1 MVPVHPP
8 FPRPTLWKS
17 AAPSPPVGTT
27 TFAAQSTLP
36 KLPVLSLL
44 PTLER
49 LERTLVPI
57 AHTRVELAEAQRK
70 IDAFAS
76 GIGPELQR
84 RLEVYSQD
92 KPHWLEEWW
101 DDGAYLSY
109 RDSVMINVSYYYGFS
124 DPPNVQSIMGPHAVR
139 YRAASLTRA
148 AMLYRRS
155 LKRGQVP
162 PEGINHSPF
171 CMDTYRWMFD
181 CARVPGTEGLDWS
194 VSHAKAG
201 DTSGD
206 GHVIV
211 LRNGHFWR
219 VDVAQNGRILS
230 TAELEAQIEQII
242 SASKTKLPAV
252 GALTVA
258 NRDLWA
264 SDYVHLRTLS
274 PSNAALLD
282 AIHSAA
288 FLLCLDPAT
297 PGDFLTTS
305 RFLWHGAP
313 KGLRDRWAD
322 KPVQLI
328 VFDSGRAG
336 LMGEHSVMDG
346 TPTLALTDAIC
357 SALAD
362 PAFDHGT
369 PSASPPS
376 SAAPVELKWTLDSTL
391 EQSIA
396 RAEKDA
402 AALVASQAMSV
413 IQTGYGKRAVKAAR
427 VSPDAWAQLLVQL
440 AYARLLRKRGWKRP
454 GGTYESATTRR
465 YLKGRTEVVR
475 VVTSESDAFVRAM
488 MAEDGAEEASVQN
501 KRTLLEKAAKMHV
514 ENAQA
519 AGRGEGVDR
528 HLLGLRKVL
537 KDGESIPE
545 IFDDPLVK
553 RASHWVLST
562 SALFSKHLRE
572 YGWGEVVPDGF
583 GIAYITGFD
592 GPYAHYMQ
600 FTITSRAEMPNEEFA
615 AEISRAADDLYSLYF
630 QGEVPKSRL

>member
-1 MVPVHPP
+1 MPVHPP
-8 FPRPTLWKS
+8 TPRPTDWKS
-17 AAPSPPVGTT
+17 AAPSPPAGTT
-27 TFAAQSTLP
+27 TFAAQSILP
-36 KLPVLSLL
+36 KLPVLALE

-49 LERTLVPI
+49 LKRTLVPI
-57 AHTRVELAEAQRK
+57 AHTQAELAEAQRK
-70 IDAFAS
+70 IDEFAR
-76 GIGPELQR
+76 GIGPELQH
-84 RLEVYSQD
+84 RLEAHAQD
-92 KPHWLEEWW
+92 KPHWLEKWW

-109 RDSVMINVSYYYGFS
+109 RDSVMINVSYYCVS
-124 DPPNVQSIMGPHAVR
+124 RAAR

-155 LKRGQVP
+155 LKRGEVSA
-162 PEGINHSPF
+162 EGTKDTPF

-194 VSHAKAG
+194 VSHAKVA

-206 GHVIV
+206 AHILV

-219 VDVAQNGRILS
+219 LEAAHDGHILS

-242 SASKTKLPAV
+242 SASTNRLPAV
-252 GALTVA
+252 GALTTA

-264 SDYVHLRTLS
+264 SDYVRLRSLS
-274 PSNAALLD
+274 PSNAALID
-282 AIHSAA
+282 TIHSAA
-288 FLLCLDPAT
+288 FVLCLDPAT

-313 KGLRDRWAD
+313 NGLRDRWID

-328 VFDSGRAG
+328 VFDSARAG

-346 TPTLALTDAIC
+346 TPTLTFMDAIC
-357 SALAD
+357 NALAD
-362 PAFDHGT
+362 PAFDHG
-369 PSASPPS
+369 SPLPS
-376 SAAPVELKWTLDSTL
+376 SSSSSLSSGSALPVELKWTLDSTL
-391 EQSIA
+391 EQSIV

-402 AALVASQAMSV
+402 AAMIASQAMSV
-413 IQTGYGKRAVKAAR
+413 TKTGYGKRAIKAAR
-427 VSPDAWAQLLVQL
+427 VSPDAWAQLLIQL
-440 AYARLLRKRGWKRP
+440 AYARLLQARGWTHRQ

-465 YLKGRTEVVR
+465 FFKGRTEVIR
-475 VVTSESDAFVRAM
+475 VVTSESDEFVRAM
-488 MAEDGAEEASVQN
+488 MAAEEGGAAAEEEAPSVE
-501 KRTLLEKAAKMHV
+501 KRRALFEQAAKLHV
-514 ENAQA
+514 ANAQA
-519 AGRGEGVDR
+519 AGRAEGVDR

-537 KDGESIPE
+537 KEGESVPE
-545 IFDDPLVK
+545 IFEDPVVK

-592 GPYAHYMQ
+592 DYLQ

-615 AEISRAADDLYSLYF
+615 AEILRAADDLYALYF
-630 QGEVPKSRL
+630 PGETPKSRL